1 MGIVPLYKPLKEIF
15 TTGKSFYAKNGTH
28 YLLLFYK
35 SISFSFLNF
44 VLEGDIPGDIYIVQ
58 VTANK

>member
-15 TTGKSFYAKNGTH
+15 TIGKSFYAKNGTH

-44 VLEGDIPGDIYIVQ
+44 VLEGDIPGDIYIV
-58 VTANK
+58 